1 LAFQGAAGYSG
12 SLFFCPDDFGVDM
25 RALIIFAGASLAL
38 SACGKSDEAGNT
50 QNAADGLTAEK
61 IVANDV
67 TAIDAVT
74 GDAANMAA
82 DMNYEELDENLGNA
96 ATTNSAGPSK
106 PRTDSKAAAKK
117 TEAPA
122 SNNTTADATTN
133 SAD

>member
-1 LAFQGAAGYSG
+1 
-12 SLFFCPDDFGVDM
+12 M
-25 RALIIFAGASLAL
+25 RALIIFAGASLVL

-82 DMNYEELDENLGNA
+82 DMNYEELDENADNAATNSATPAKARTDSKASPKKAETPAANTSADA
-96 ATTNSAGPSK
+96 ATTNSA
-106 PRTDSKAAAKK
+106 D
-117 TEAPA
+117 
-122 SNNTTADATTN
+122 
-133 SAD
+133 

>member
-1 LAFQGAAGYSG
+1 LAFQEAAGYSG

-38 SACGKSDEAGNT
+38 SACGKNDGAGNT
-50 QNAADGLTAEK
+50 QNAGDGLTAEK

-96 ATTNSAGPSK
+96 ATNSAAPTRR
-106 PRTDSKAAAKK
+106 RTDSTAAPKK

-122 SNNTTADATTN
+122 ANTTADAATTN
-133 SAD
+133 AAD

>member
-1 LAFQGAAGYSG
+1 
-12 SLFFCPDDFGVDM
+12 M
-25 RALIIFAGASLAL
+25 RALIIFAGASLVL
-38 SACGKSDEAGNT
+38 SACGKSDEAGKA

-82 DMNYEELDENLGNA
+82 DMNYEQLDENLGNA
-96 ATTNSAGPSK
+96 ATTNNAGPSK

-122 SNNTTADATTN
+122 SNNTADAATTN

>member
-1 LAFQGAAGYSG
+1 
-12 SLFFCPDDFGVDM
+12 M
-25 RALIIFAGASLAL
+25 RALIIFAGASLVL
-38 SACGKSDEAGNT
+38 SACGKSDETGNT
-50 QNAADGLTAEK
+50 QNAADGLTAGA

-96 ATTNSAGPSK
+96 ATNSAAPSR
-106 PRTDSKAAAKK
+106 PRTDNKAAMKK
-117 TEAPA
+117 TEVPA
-122 SNNTTADATTN
+122 ANTTSDPATTN

>member
-1 LAFQGAAGYSG
+1 
-12 SLFFCPDDFGVDM
+12 M

-38 SACGKSDEAGNT
+38 SACGKNDGAGNT
-50 QNAADGLTAEK
+50 QNAGDGLTAEK

-96 ATTNSAGPSK
+96 ATNSAAPAKS
-106 PRTDSKAAAKK
+106 RTDAKPSPKKAE
-117 TEAPA
+117 TPA
-122 SNNTTADATTN
+122 TNTTAETTN

>member
-1 LAFQGAAGYSG
+1 
-12 SLFFCPDDFGVDM
+12 M
-25 RALIIFAGASLAL
+25 RALILLAGAALAL
-38 SACGKSDEAGNT
+38 ASCGRNGQADQALNADET
-50 QNAADGLTAEK
+50 LTADD

-122 SNNTTADATTN
+122 SKKTTADATTN